1 MFCKSCAE
9 SHYTH
14 LVTSSTPTTRNI
26 SRVFAREKAIEGHAH
41 FLYNY
46 LTLAN
51 SQHCNNSLSVSRQK
65 TLIWSSCFLPNKFS
79 RVAVITCWGNP
90 LTTARAHADVCKCTH
105 IFIQKFW
112 SAINVQVVTAFCQCI
127 RREKVKTGEEI
138 NEIRLFSDRLDSV
151 YFEAFKVSMFA
162 CDDWMMIFFI
172 IHEVHQCS
180 RWYWDLCFIFKNW
193 DEVKIS
199 FNDSG
204 ISLLA
209 VKFLPVSE
217 NVEHFLLK
225 PAFLPQ
231 NVYIG
236 CWGVKEIHLIPTRP
250 VPRKF
255 PISRKWKYK
264 NNPI

>member
-112 SAINVQVVTAFCQCI
+112 SAINVQVVTAFSQCI
-127 RREKVKTGEEI
+127 SREKVKTGGRNQWNTALLWQI
-138 NEIRLFSDRLDSV
+138 GQRILWGLQSVHVCLRWLNDDLLLHNSWSSSVFSL
-151 YFEAFKVSMFA
+151 
-162 CDDWMMIFFI
+162 WN
-172 IHEVHQCS
+172 
-180 RWYWDLCFIFKNW
+180 LCFIFKNW

-209 VKFLPVSE
+209 VKFLLESE
-217 NVEHFLLK
+217 NVEHFLSQ
-225 PAFLPQ
+225 PAFL
-231 NVYIG
+231 
-236 CWGVKEIHLIPTRP
+236 L
-250 VPRKF
+250 
-255 PISRKWKYK
+255 
-264 NNPI
+264 